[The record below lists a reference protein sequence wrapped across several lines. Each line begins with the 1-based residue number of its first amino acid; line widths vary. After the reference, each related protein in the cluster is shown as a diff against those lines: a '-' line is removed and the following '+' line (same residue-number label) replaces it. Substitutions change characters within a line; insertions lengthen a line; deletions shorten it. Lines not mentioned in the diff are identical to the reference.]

1 MTKMLDQM
9 SESEVNQLHP
19 ETEESGFGALDTER
33 GRLPLKAMDV
43 HVRIDGLIAQ
53 TIVTQTFVNT
63 FPDPLEA
70 TYIFPLP
77 DRAAVTRFRM
87 EVAGRIIEG
96 TLKERAEARREY
108 TEAIQAG
115 HRAAITEEDRPGV
128 FTLRV
133 GNLMPNDEAVITLTL
148 AGPLPYSDGE
158 ATFRFPLVVAPRY
171 IPGTPLPGPQVGDG
185 VSPDTDAVPDA
196 SRISPPVLLPGF
208 PNPVRLSLAVD
219 VLPSGLP
226 VDAIRSS
233 LHAVEEEV
241 DGRIRRICVQPGE
254 RLNRDFIMRLSIRPS
269 NVHTSL
275 AVCPDIA
282 NSREGTF
289 ALTLVPASRERERPE
304 AARPRDIVF
313 VLDRSGSMGGWK
325 MVAARRAVSRMVET
339 LLDQDRF
346 NVLAF
351 DDTIETPPLGPGAM
365 FAATSNHRFRAAEFL
380 SKIEARNGTEMAQP
394 LQQAAAALTDASRD
408 RVLVLITDGQ
418 VGNEDQILREL
429 GKQLKGI
436 RVFCLGIDQAVNA
449 AFLRRLADIGGGGC
463 ELVESEER
471 LDATMDQVHR
481 KIGQP
486 VLTGL
491 KLTPA
496 GLELEANTLTPDR
509 LPDVFAG
516 VPAVVLGR
524 YRGTGAGSLTVEAT
538 DANGKAW
545 KSTVNTIIGDNPAV
559 AAVWAR
565 GQVRKLEDRYL
576 TAGSSPELQKQ
587 IVATSLK
594 FGVLCRFTAFVA
606 VDRSAVVN
614 KGGEGE
620 KILQPVEMPA
630 EWAAAATTMTL
641 SGHVAYSMAPAAA
654 SERYV
659 ACRAMPAAAA
669 FDGAASDALLED
681 SEAVEPATWPGTQ
694 TQPPRSSGL
703 FGWLGNLFSAIF
715 RSKGTPPSAPVDL
728 SAFRERIAEMHQDL
742 CEITST
748 DANDRWVALN
758 KLRVELER
766 ILQEIAQLGSS
777 APEVERLARLFV
789 ALQSLPTPNDEVA
802 LNALW
807 TEADEA
813 LREFAGIPAESR
825 RESFWA

>member
-1 MTKMLDQM
+1 MSRVLDQM
-9 SESEVNQLHP
+9 TDAEVNQCRPGIDDH
-19 ETEESGFGALDTER
+19 GFGALDTER

-43 HVRIDGLIAQ
+43 RARIDGLIAQ
-53 TIVTQTFVNT
+53 TIVAQTFVNT
-63 FPDPLEA
+63 FSDPLEA

-87 EVAGRIIEG
+87 EVAGRVIEG
-96 TLKERAEARREY
+96 VLKERGEARKEY

-115 HRAAITEEDRPGV
+115 HRAAITEEERAGV

-133 GNLMPNDEAVITLTL
+133 GNLMPGDEAVVSLTL
-148 AGPLPYSDGE
+148 AGPVPYSDGD

-171 IPGTPLPGPQVGDG
+171 IPGTPLSGSQVGAG
-185 VSPDTDAVPDA
+185 VQPDTDAVPDA

-208 PNPVRLSLAVD
+208 PNPVRLSLEVD

-226 VDAIRSS
+226 IDSIRSS
-233 LHAVEEEV
+233 LHAVEETI
-241 DGRIRRICVQPGE
+241 DGRIRRIRVQPGE
-254 RLNRDFIMRLSIRPS
+254 RLNRDFILRLGIRPS
-269 NVHTSL
+269 SVHTSL
-275 AVCPDIA
+275 AVFPDVA

-289 ALTLVPASRERERPE
+289 ALTVVPPAIRS
-304 AARPRDIVF
+304 AAKPRDIVF

-351 DDTIETPPLGPGAM
+351 DDAIEQPPLGPGSLYP
-365 FAATSNHRFRAAEFL
+365 ATDHHRFRAVEFL
-380 SKIEARNGTEMAQP
+380 SKIDARNGTEMAQP
-394 LQQAAAALTDASRD
+394 LQQAVAALHESGTTRD

-429 GKQLKGI
+429 GPRLKGI

-449 AFLRRLADIGGGGC
+449 AFLRRLSDVGGGGC

-471 LDATMDQVHR
+471 LDAVMDQVNR
-481 KIGQP
+481 RIGQP

-491 KLTPA
+491 KLNPT
-496 GLELEANTLTPDR
+496 GLEVQNDALTPDR
-509 LPDVFAG
+509 PPDVFPG
-516 VPAVVLGR
+516 VPAVILGR
-524 YRGTGAGSLTVEAT
+524 YRGTGAGNLTVEAI
-538 DANGKAW
+538 DANGVAW
-545 KSTVNTIIGDNPAV
+545 KSSISTIIGDNPAV

-576 TAGSSPELQKQ
+576 VAANREEISKQ

-594 FGVLCRFTAFVA
+594 FGVLSRFTAFVA

-630 EWAAAATTMTL
+630 GWEDASAVTLTGATMCL
-641 SGHVAYSMAPAAA
+641 GGMPLA
-654 SERYV
+654 
-659 ACRAMPAAAA
+659 RARMPACKMMASSLP
-669 FDGAASDALLED
+669 ASDALLEEESTD
-681 SEAVEPATWPGTQ
+681 MDCMLGRPQEAAPA
-694 TQPPRSSGL
+694 RSSGI
-703 FGWLGNLFSAIF
+703 FGWLGNLLAAIF
-715 RSKGTPPSAPVDL
+715 RSKGAAQSHAVDL
-728 SAFRERIAEMHQDL
+728 SEYRRRIAEMHQEL
-742 CEITST
+742 CAVTSVE
-748 DANDRWVALN
+748 ASERWIALN

-766 ILQEIAQLGSS
+766 LLQEIARFASP
-777 APEVERLARLFV
+777 PEIEGLARLLV
-789 ALQSLPTPNDEVA
+789 RLQSLPTPSEEVEID
-802 LNALW
+802 ALW
-807 TEADEA
+807 NEADEA
-813 LREFAGIPAESR
+813 LREFAGISAEAQ
-825 RESFWA
+825 RERFWA